1 MEPLVQ
7 ETLSKQEVY
16 NLLKL
21 SKEHIRTATKYELL
35 TIYEGWIKSWT

>member
-21 SKEHIRTATKYELL
+21 SKEPRRTPTKYELL
-35 TIYEGWIKSWT
+35 TI